1 MRYLKYYNN
10 IVKNTNLEKIENLI
24 QDEKNKENKNNHKIS
39 KLEESK
45 LNNMVFNDMNIINGR
60 YKLPW

>member
-24 QDEKNKENKNNHKIS
+24 QDEKNKESKNNHKIS

>member
-10 IVKNTNLEKIENLI
+10 IVKNTNLEKIKELI
-24 QDEKNKENKNNHKIS
+24 QEEKNKENKNNHKIS

-45 LNNMVFNDMNIINGR
+45 LNNMVFNNMNIINGR